1 MVMIRELNNN
11 RYLVE
16 KANYDD
22 VIMDIDLSD
31 EDVTLSKE
39 KSNLLNEDDPLMT
52 AQGHQ
57 QSSLMNL
64 KNIIENPG
72 LFGFSTS

>member
-1 MVMIRELNNN
+1 MSQGFILVMIRELNNN

-22 VIMDIDLSD
+22 MIMDIDLSD

-39 KSNLLNEDDPLMT
+39 KSYLLNEEDT
-52 AQGHQ
+52 
-57 QSSLMNL
+57 LMNA
-64 KNIIENPG
+64 
-72 LFGFSTS
+72 